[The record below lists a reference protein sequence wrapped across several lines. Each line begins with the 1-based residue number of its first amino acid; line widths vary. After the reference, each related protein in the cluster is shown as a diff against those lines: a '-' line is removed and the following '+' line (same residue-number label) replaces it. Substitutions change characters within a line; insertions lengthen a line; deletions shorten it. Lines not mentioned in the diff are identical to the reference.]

1 MSKTWPLLLVATAA
15 IFQNAANA
23 AITLQNAGFEAPVCA
38 GGPCTVF
45 NGGAGLFW
53 KTTNTGEIMEQWNA
67 AAGAQYAGGATA
79 FEGSQWMELNADQAA
94 ALYQDLAGV
103 AQGTPLGFQFAH
115 RGRSGTDVM
124 KLRVI
129 DSGADQ
135 LFGTADD
142 ADLFSQDYSTGTAW
156 VQYTNAAPISAT
168 GNPLRFWFEAVSS
181 SGGPTYGNWLDDVR
195 FGEGV
200 GVVPPPPPAE
210 VAFASFNGEAE
221 KEALK
226 KGRAEVEFEASV
238 VLGVGNNG
246 LNLVA
251 DQVDFSIVNY
261 VLTVPA
267 GSLQPSLARPGVWAF
282 KRTLA
287 GGIKESVSVNFQ
299 DDITYKV
306 EVEVEAPAT
315 VLQSIAPRQTV
326 TATLAIGDDVGTTS
340 VRVNR

>member
-1 MSKTWPLLLVATAA
+1 
-15 IFQNAANA
+15 
-23 AITLQNAGFEAPVCA
+23 
-38 GGPCTVF
+38 
-45 NGGAGLFW
+45 
-53 KTTNTGEIMEQWNA
+53 
-67 AAGAQYAGGATA
+67 
-79 FEGSQWMELNADQAA
+79 
-94 ALYQDLAGV
+94 
-103 AQGTPLGFQFAH
+103 
-115 RGRSGTDVM
+115 
-124 KLRVI
+124 
-129 DSGADQ
+129 
-135 LFGTADD
+135 
-142 ADLFSQDYSTGTAW
+142 
-156 VQYTNAAPISAT
+156 
-168 GNPLRFWFEAVSS
+168 
-181 SGGPTYGNWLDDVR
+181 
-195 FGEGV
+195 
-200 GVVPPPPPAE
+200 
-210 VAFASFNGEAE
+210 
-221 KEALK
+221 
-226 KGRAEVEFEASV
+226 VEFEASV

-251 DQVDFSIVNY
+251 DQVDFSIGNY